1 MRISDWSSDVCSSDL
16 YDRIVSVGMLEH
28 VGPRH
33 YREYYRK
40 VASLLKPDGVAV
52 IHAIGV
58 FRSPQAQ
65 NPWMEKYIFPGAY
78 TPSLSQQTTAIE
90 RHTDLFVTD
99 VEILRTHYADT
110 LLAWRRRC
118 AAARDRIVAMY
129 DRSEEHTSEL
139 QSLMRSSYAVF

>member
-1 MRISDWSSDVCSSDL
+1 MRISDWSSNVCSSDL
-16 YDRIVSVGMLEH
+16 
-28 VGPRH
+28 
-33 YREYYRK
+33 
-40 VASLLKPDGVAV
+40 AV

-110 LLAWRRRC
+110 LLAWRRHC
-118 AAARDRIVAMY
+118 AAARDRIVALY
-129 DRSEEHTSEL
+129 DERFYRLREFYLTGCEA
-139 QSLMRSSYAVF
+139 R